1 MTLKPNNAIHIHSM
15 LLFSSGAITAYL
27 SRAPGSTT
35 EFQWVCVARSSIFY
49 VVLLKLLFVLFS
61 YFHLA
66 IVQFVHS
73 RFTASDYLISNLFLS
88 LFKVQDQLYYHHS
101 NVIQYHNQ
109 HSEQLENWSFL
120 CRFYLS
126 DMYAAIRRKKNWLAR
141 NQDSVFEWNNISTIY
156 LPVY

>member
-1 MTLKPNNAIHIHSM
+1 MPTLPEHLDPQQS
-15 LLFSSGAITAYL
+15 FSG
-27 SRAPGSTT
+27 
-35 EFQWVCVARSSIFY
+35 VCVARSPVFY
-49 VVLLKLLFVLFS
+49 VVLLTLLFVLFS

-126 DMYAAIRRKKNWLAR
+126 DMYAAIRRKNKNWLAAR
-141 NQDSVFEWNNISTIY
+141 NQDSVFEWNNISTCV
-156 LPVY
+156 LMFQ